1 MSRYIISPAA
11 SQDLDEIS
19 DYFLLRSIASGERFV
34 NAFEQKCKNL
44 VKFPNMG
51 KSYSVGIL
59 MNPEKHK
66 VEIYR
71 LGEEVVILGDG
82 DILSI
87 PDLLPGWEIAV
98 SDLWP
103 LEF

>member
-44 VKFPNMG
+44 VKFLNMG